1 MKIAVLNECFL
12 SDKNLVD
19 LRALGEVELYNDT
32 TDEATAIKRM
42 TGKDIVL
49 SDMYECPL
57 NKNVLNQCK
66 NLKFL
71 CINSTGYDL
80 VDLQAAAQNNI
91 TVANTPGFST
101 EAVAEHVFALLLA
114 VNRRILSGDQA
125 LRAKP
130 FQINP
135 ADKAYYKYLGF
146 NLAGKTMGIIGLG
159 AIGSHVAKIAAGFGM
174 QCIAYNRSEKH
185 DTGVSMV
192 SLEELFKQSDVITLH
207 TPFND
212 DSKALI
218 NAGTLEKMN
227 PHCIIINTARG
238 GCVVSADLAAALAS
252 GKIGGAGLDVLDS
265 WTAENPLLHAPNTIV
280 TPHSAW
286 FTEEALGKI
295 GDIMT
300 ENVKAF
306 AAGKKMNVVS

>member
-1 MKIAVLNECFL
+1 MKVVVLNECFL
-12 SDKNLVD
+12 SDKNLAD
-19 LRALGEVELYNDT
+19 LHALGEVALYNDT

-42 TGKDIVL
+42 AGKDIVL

-57 NKNVLNQCK
+57 NKNVLSQCA
-66 NLKFL
+66 NVKFL

-80 VDLQAAAQNNI
+80 VDLETTQKNN
-91 TVANTPGFST
+91 TLVANTPGFST

-114 VNRRILSGDQA
+114 INRRILSGDQA
-125 LRAKP
+125 VRTKP

-135 ADKAYYKYLGF
+135 ADKAHYKYLGF
-146 NLAGKTMGIIGLG
+146 NLAGKTIGIVGLG

-174 QCIAYNRSEKH
+174 KCIAYNRHKKVVS
-185 DTGVSMV
+185 DVSMV
-192 SLEELFKQSDVITLH
+192 SLDELFQQSDIITLH
-207 TPFND
+207 TPFNE

-218 NAGTLEKMN
+218 NATTIEKMKS
-227 PHCIIINTARG
+227 HCIIINTARG
-238 GCVVSADLAAALAS
+238 GCVVSADLAAALKA

-265 WTAENPLLHAPNTIV
+265 WTTENPLLHTPNTLI

-286 FTEEALGKI
+286 FTTEALGKI

-306 AAGKKMNVVS
+306 VAGKNMNVIS